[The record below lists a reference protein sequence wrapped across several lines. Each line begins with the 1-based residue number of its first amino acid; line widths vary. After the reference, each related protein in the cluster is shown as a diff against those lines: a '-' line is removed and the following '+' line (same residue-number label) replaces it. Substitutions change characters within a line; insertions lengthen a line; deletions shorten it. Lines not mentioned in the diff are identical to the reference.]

1 MKRIINWHK
10 SLVERAQEEFGLSG
24 YQMYLSGLLEGALVL
39 WVIIKVAELFKTT
52 SDFPYP

>member
-1 MKRIINWHK
+1 MKKIVEWHK

-39 WVIIKVAELFKTT
+39 WVIMKVASIFKTN
-52 SDFPYP
+52 SEFPF

>member
-1 MKRIINWHK
+1 MKRIIDWHK

-39 WVIIKVAELFKTT
+39 WVIMKISDLFKTT
-52 SDFPYP
+52 SDFPFP

>member
-1 MKRIINWHK
+1 MKRIIDWHK

-39 WVIIKVAELFKTT
+39 WVILKVGDLFKTT

>member
-1 MKRIINWHK
+1 MKRIIDWHK

-39 WVIIKVAELFKTT
+39 WVIMKVVDLFKTT

>member
-1 MKRIINWHK
+1 MKRIIDWHK

-39 WVIIKVAELFKTT
+39 WVIMKVGDLFKTT

>member
-24 YQMYLSGLLEGALVL
+24 YQMYLSGLLEGALLL
-39 WVIIKVAELFKTT
+39 WVIMKVAALFKTS
-52 SDFPYP
+52 SDFPF

>member
-1 MKRIINWHK
+1 MKRIIDWHK

-39 WVIIKVAELFKTT
+39 WVIMKVAELFKTT
-52 SDFPYP
+52 SDFPFP

>member
-1 MKRIINWHK
+1 MKRIIDWHK

-39 WVIIKVAELFKTT
+39 WIIMKVAALLKTK
-52 SDFPYP
+52 SDFPF